1 MTTWLRTLLAMIPYS
16 RPHWSEQKTQ
26 QGSVSSIKLPLS
38 LLHLS
43 LLSVSREELRK
54 DKVLA
59 TVIWHRYFMAV
70 EEEHHSETC
79 RGNILDCGRH
89 GWESDIKIFF
99 PFKLSL
105 ESSSRKVHRS
115 QINEHLSLIDF
126 RICYPPASRSGTNWL
141 PNFLK

>member
-59 TVIWHRYFMAV
+59 TVI
-70 EEEHHSETC
+70 
-79 RGNILDCGRH
+79 
-89 GWESDIKIFF
+89 
-99 PFKLSL
+99 
-105 ESSSRKVHRS
+105 
-115 QINEHLSLIDF
+115 
-126 RICYPPASRSGTNWL
+126 
-141 PNFLK
+141 